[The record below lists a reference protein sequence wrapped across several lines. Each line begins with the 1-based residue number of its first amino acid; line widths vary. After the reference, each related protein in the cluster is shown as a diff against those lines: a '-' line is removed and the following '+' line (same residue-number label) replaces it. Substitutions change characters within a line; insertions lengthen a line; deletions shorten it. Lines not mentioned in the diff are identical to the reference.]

1 MDVFA
6 KDWTGTQKVHIDK
19 PHKSDIAILRATLL
33 LWRCLHSEVMVR
45 LLCTRTAFI
54 YYLLAIYMDMDR
66 YRNLIPS
73 AFKERIEKSV

>member
-6 KDWTGTQKVHIDK
+6 KDWTGTQKVHFDK

-33 LWRCLHSEVMVR
+33 FWRCLHSEVMVR

>member
-1 MDVFA
+1 MHF
-6 KDWTGTQKVHIDK
+6 DK

-33 LWRCLHSEVMVR
+33 HWRCLHSEVMVR